1 MQYSA
6 LALLASATLARA
18 VNQVTFVS
26 MDETDRTIYFTPNSG
41 LAAIDATDVPA
52 GQNVT
57 VTIPDSWIGNY
68 YSVSSGSDNTPGM
81 LGEVNFNSW
90 GGLTYFDVSAIVDEN
105 DHSGVYMMYPVDTE
119 SPVSGCT
126 SFLCDTLYR
135 LPDDIQTKATTST
148 HLVTTLGAG
157 NQVVYKAA
165 LALATRDVER
175 VYPRAAVTDA
185 NWNPARLHSRQFRI

>member
-1 MQYSA
+1 MQYST
-6 LALLASATLARA
+6 LALLASATLAGA
-18 VNQVTFVS
+18 VNQITFMS
-26 MDETDRTIYFTPNSG
+26 MDETDRTVYFTPNSG
-41 LAAIDATDVPA
+41 LASVESTDVPA

-68 YSVSSGSDNTPGM
+68 YAVTSGSENSPGM

-90 GGLTYFDVSAIVDEN
+90 GGLTYFDVSAIVNEN
-105 DHSGVYMMYPVDTE
+105 DHTGVYMMYPADTE

-126 SFLCDTLYR
+126 TFLCDTLYR

-165 LALATRDVER
+165 LATRDLEQH

-185 NWNPARLHSRQFRI
+185 NWTPARLHSRQFRI